1 MAHCDV
7 KKQHEVLTERARN
20 EAIGL
25 MNSAIEDLIDAPSV
39 ALTRKLENQ
48 LKSGVILK
56 NRKEITRELKREKER
71 YSEHKLLYD
80 FLRNSSKELFLESEV
95 LTPPM
100 EFINKRAEWIQG
112 QFQRAFNRSVFK
124 NKSDVYNSGLNSSEY
139 WDAGSIRAVRRRIE
153 QAHKD
158 AVTYKG
164 KKLTGFQNTV
174 MKSQNLVGQL
184 DPTGMSGSLVKDLQ
198 QLLDTYLMDGFLWKE
213 PMPGIIGKK
222 GQSKLNLT
230 DINAE
235 ISAAAHTS
243 SIIGQ
248 SDVSGFKLTQV
259 ANHFVND
266 LESGQVKN
274 VIARNVPTDP
284 KLFGAWRNSFLGD
297 QFFKMQKLESERHP
311 MGPSG
316 VEYVLIPLHK
326 SPEGKKYLK
335 QLRTQDM
342 KDGKFS
348 EENKP
353 GKFER
358 AHVAYRIPTEW
369 NSFLVSIRSKK
380 IITKDSLKEHLLPN
394 ELEDG
399 FHRALE
405 DKVYP
410 YELIEGTQTPKKKFA
425 KFVRDIDFRGEF
437 TYQPP
442 KGWMEGIWKALDM
455 QAEWYESF
463 ADTVLDGENS
473 EVNQEYSD
481 VKNSTINALAETGM
495 DDEEISELLSIVEQ
509 FGMKDNFWKAR
520 DGEWVNANS
529 KFRKIAKG
537 EYSHTRYWPEKI
549 EDQMVEALDK
559 IEKEIE
565 EVESL
570 ITGYEKTREHS
581 ESTRG
586 DKLEAKEEIEKG
598 QKRLKE
604 LKEGFN
610 EINKKLFSDPSTDEG
625 RDEITQANRIL
636 ATKHRTLYTDKT
648 QRRKDR
654 KVLDELVDE
663 VFRAIALTRIKTKA
677 YRAILNL
684 RSNPALV
691 RYLVNEMRTAAGEPN
706 IEAGFF
712 GFDYSD
718 ERMSDL
724 LSTIPGVKMSADDM
738 KHAFLFMRSIK
749 TGFNLGWNTG
759 ITNQFQRIN
768 LIVNYGLDKWMEAVR
783 ALEYGDEHFS
793 KEEIWAQ
800 IRETGTLEPAN
811 AMIDMLTMG
820 MDNADAG
827 YRDFLVPLVDMFQ
840 LWKQTTL
847 NGWLSSSSGWNEI
860 LAKAT
865 VRSEEEQIKVE
876 RLIEIKTKLWD
887 FFHKDTKNKEY
898 LKRKLKELRVGLRQ
912 GYVNR
917 LVKARISWFPTGLPG
932 KAIFTLKG
940 GEEQMRAEG
949 TYIGMR
955 MMLGMGRITVGKRG
969 TWKYTDSKE
978 AVDMAR
984 LSVYSTMFGMNAPH
998 LAKMMRGGF
1007 GSTWWQWKPFD
1018 WFQTQEEYRAMNNAL
1033 LSSKYES
1040 PLVRGVTLPTRILT
1054 QIMKKGIRSG
1064 IGVGAGAGGYFGG
1077 IGGALVGTGIGAAVG
1092 NTKRYQ
1098 DFVKF
1103 LSNIKDLD
1111 KKSDDKALN
1120 TAADIAIWKGGA
1132 SVISLFMFYTSEI
1145 YGGLKIL
1152 QTIGKYS
1159 GFRNPVSQRAIFGME
1174 SPLLSRSFHA
1184 IMLTLMLLE
1193 KMGVGDIDVE
1203 DDEVWED
1210 VIRDYAPPIFLTIF
1224 LLMIDFE
1231 KNFARAT
1238 KTWLPSMGP
1247 KELIGVK
1254 EVQDLILD

>member
-1 MAHCDV
+1 MARCDI
-7 KKQHEVLTERARN
+7 KKQHEVLSERARN
-20 EAIGL
+20 EAISL
-25 MNSAIEDLIDAPSV
+25 MNSAIEDLIDQPSI
-39 ALTRKLENQ
+39 ALAKKLKNK

-56 NRKEITRELKREKER
+56 NRKEIIRELQREEER
-71 YSEHKLLYD
+71 YKEHKLLYD
-80 FLRNSSKELFLESEV
+80 FLRDSSKELFLESEI
-95 LTPPM
+95 LTPPI
-100 EFINKRAEWIQG
+100 EFINRRTEWIQG

-124 NKSDVYNSGLNSSEY
+124 NKSDTFNSGLNSSQY
-139 WDAGSIRAVRRRIE
+139 YDAGSIRAIRRRIE

-164 KKLTGFQNTV
+164 RKLTGFQNTV
-174 MKSQNLVGQL
+174 MKSQNLLGQL

-213 PMPGIIGKK
+213 PMPGIVGKK

-230 DINAE
+230 DINNE
-235 ISAAAHTS
+235 ISSAAHS
-243 SIIGQ
+243 SRIIGQ
-248 SDVSGFKLTQV
+248 PDVTGFQLTQV
-259 ANHFVND
+259 ANHFIND

-274 VIARNVPTDP
+274 IIARNVPTNP
-284 KLFGAWRNSFLGD
+284 KLFRAWRNSFLGD
-297 QFFKMQKLESERHP
+297 QFFKMQKFESERHP

-335 QLRTQDM
+335 QLRTQDI

-348 EENKP
+348 QENKP

-369 NSFLVSIRSKK
+369 NTFLATIRSKK
-380 IITKDSLKEHLLPN
+380 TITEESLKEHLLPN

-425 KFVRDIDFRGEF
+425 KFVRDVDFRGDF

-442 KGWMEGIWKALDM
+442 KSWMPGMWKALDM
-455 QAEWYESF
+455 QTNWNESF
-463 ADTVLDGENS
+463 GDAVLDGENN

-481 VKNSTINALAETGM
+481 VKNSTINALAESGM
-495 DDEEISELLSIVEQ
+495 DDEEINELLNIVEQ
-509 FGMKDNFWKAR
+509 FGMKDNFWKSK

-549 EDQMVEALDK
+549 EAQMVEALDS
-559 IEKEIE
+559 IENEIE
-565 EVESL
+565 EVESI
-570 ITGYEKTREHS
+570 ITSYEKMQEHS
-581 ESTRG
+581 ESTRA
-586 DKLEAKEEIEKG
+586 DKLEAKENIEIG
-598 QKRLKE
+598 QQRLKE

-610 EINKKLFSDPSTDEG
+610 EINNKLFSDPATDEG
-625 RDEITQANRIL
+625 RNTITQANRIL

-648 QRRKDR
+648 ERRKDR
-654 KVLDELVDE
+654 KIYDELVDDT
-663 VFRAIALTRIKTKA
+663 FRAIALTRIKTKA

-684 RSNPALV
+684 RSNPSLV
-691 RYLVNEMRTAAGEPN
+691 KYLVNEMRTAAGEPN

-718 ERMSDL
+718 DRISDM
-724 LSTIPGVKMSADDM
+724 LSTMPGVKMSADDV
-738 KHAFLFMRSIK
+738 KHAFLFVRSIK

-768 LIVNYGLDKWMEAVR
+768 IIINYGYDKWQEAVR
-783 ALEYGDEHFS
+783 ALEYGDEYFT

-820 MDNADAG
+820 MDNADGG
-827 YRDFLVPLVDMFQ
+827 YREFLVPLADMFS

-847 NGWLSSSSGWNEI
+847 NGWLASSSGWNEI
-860 LAKAT
+860 LAKASA
-865 VRSEEEQIKVE
+865 RSEEEQIKVE
-876 RLIEIKTKLWD
+876 RLIEVKTKLWE
-887 FFHKDTKNKEY
+887 FFHEDTKNKEY
-898 LKRKLKELRVGLRQ
+898 LKRKLNELKVGLRQ

-917 LVKARISWFPTGLPG
+917 LVKARISWFPTGAPG

-940 GEEQMRAEG
+940 GEEQMSAEAA
-949 TYIGMR
+949 YIGMR
-955 MMLGMGRITVGKRG
+955 IMHGMGRVTTGPRG

-984 LSVYSTMFGMNAPH
+984 LTVYSTMFGMNAPH
-998 LAKMMRGGF
+998 LSKMMRGGF
-1007 GSTWWQWKPFD
+1007 GSTYWQWKPFD
-1018 WFQTQEEYRAMNNAL
+1018 WFQTQEEYRMMKNAL
-1033 LSSKYES
+1033 LSSNSEY
-1040 PLVRGVTLPTRILT
+1040 PTVRGVTLPSRALL
-1054 QIMKKGIRSG
+1054 QIMKKGFRSG

-1077 IGGALVGTGIGAAVG
+1077 VGGALVGSGIGYAVG

-1098 DFVKF
+1098 DFIKF
-1103 LSNIKDLD
+1103 LSNITDLD
-1111 KKSDDKALN
+1111 KKSDDKSMDTFSDML
-1120 TAADIAIWKGGA
+1120 IWKGGA
-1132 SVISLFMFYTSEI
+1132 SAISLFMFYSSEI

-1159 GFRNPVSQRAIFGME
+1159 GFRNPISQRAVFGLE
-1174 SPLLSRSFHA
+1174 SPLISRSFHA
-1184 IMLTLMLLE
+1184 IMLTLMVLD
-1193 KMGVGDIDVE
+1193 KMGIDTGDIE
-1203 DDEVWED
+1203 EEEVWED
-1210 VIRDYAPPIFLTIF
+1210 VIRDYAPPIFLTIY

-1247 KELIGVK
+1247 KELIGAK
-1254 EVQDLILD
+1254 EVQDLIFD